1 MPWARFFSSS
11 TMSSL
16 AMDGRRLVGRGLIR
30 GHPFDHP
37 GQGDGEGRALVRARA
52 DRGDGAAV
60 ALDHRLHDEEP
71 EAGTRVAAPDL
82 APDAVEAV
90 EDEAQVGSA
99 HAHPVI
105 PDA

>member
-16 AMDGRRLVGRGLIR
+16 AMDGRRLIGRGLIH
-30 GHPFDHP
+30 GDPFDHP

-60 ALDHRLHDEEP
+60 ALDHRLHDEQP
-71 EAGTRVAAPDL
+71 EARAGVAAAYF
-82 APDAVEAV
+82 APDAVEAI
-90 EDEAQVGSA
+90 EDEAQVGAA
-99 HAHPVI
+99 H
-105 PDA
+105 